1 MQTKSRTATA
11 KSRKKESGF
20 SKIKPKASV
29 PLEQTESLVEDEPKV
44 EEKSDRNSSNSA
56 GDSPQLLPAEI
67 KLVCTQDN
75 LANHLELVSKAV
87 PAKPTH
93 PVLGN
98 VLLVACKKTQRVQ
111 LTVFDMRLA
120 IQTSFEANV
129 QSPGDMTIPVGLLS
143 DIVGKFSPGDIT
155 LVSRE
160 ALNREGEDSEDSED
174 SKNNTTL
181 PEAVSNSPVAT
192 LIAAC
197 GRYQVR
203 GISSEEFPAIP
214 EVKTAQTI
222 CIPAETLKE
231 GLKGSLFATATD
243 EGKQILTGVYFK
255 IGQDSLEFAATDG
268 HRLVVLNTS
277 IQGFSK
283 KKQAEI
289 AQPLELTVPAK
300 SLAELERILSSR
312 TSADPVELSYSTESA
327 LVEFRWGAQ
336 RLVTRCLEGTYP
348 AYPDLLQQDFQ
359 HQVTLEKAPFI
370 KAIERI
376 AVLAD
381 KKEKTL
387 SIRINSEAQQ
397 VSLSLFRE
405 FGNGLEQMAAHVNS
419 DSNLSISFNIKY
431 LLEGAKAIAS
441 SQLQMHLTQRDGPA
455 ILVPAGNRSKPNIL
469 MDAKYLLMPIFKD

>member
-1 MQTKSRTATA
+1 MQTKSHTATA

-29 PLEQTESLVEDEPKV
+29 PLEQTEPLVEDEPKL

-111 LTVFDMRLA
+111 LSVFDMSLA
-120 IQTSFEANV
+120 IQTSFDAKV
-129 QSPGDMTIPVGLLS
+129 ISPGDMTIPVGLLS

-160 ALNREGEDSEDSED
+160 ALNREGEDSEDSGN
-174 SKNNTTL
+174 SATL

-203 GISSEEFPAIP
+203 GLSSEEFPAIP

-289 AQPLELTVPAK
+289 TQPLELTVPAK

-327 LVEFRWGAQ
+327 LIEFRWGAQ

-419 DSNLSISFNIKY
+419 DGNLSISFNIKY

-469 MDAKYLLMPIFKD
+469 MDAKYLLMPIFKE

>member
-1 MQTKSRTATA
+1 MHTKSRTATA

-20 SKIKPKASV
+20 SKIKPKASI
-29 PLEQTESLVEDEPKV
+29 PLEQTEPLVEDEPKL

-67 KLVCTQDN
+67 KLVCTQEN

-174 SKNNTTL
+174 SGNNITL

-243 EGKQILTGVYFK
+243 EGKHILTGVYFK
-255 IGQDSLEFAATDG
+255 ICQDSLEFAATDG

-312 TSADPVELSYSTESA
+312 TSADPVELSYSTLDA

>member
-1 MQTKSRTATA
+1 MQTKSHTATA

-29 PLEQTESLVEDEPKV
+29 PLEQTEPLVEDEAKL
-44 EEKSDRNSSNSA
+44 EEKSERNSSNSA

-111 LTVFDMRLA
+111 LSVFDMSLA
-120 IQTSFEANV
+120 IQTSFDAKV
-129 QSPGDMTIPVGLLS
+129 ISPGDMTIPVGLLS

-160 ALNREGEDSEDSED
+160 ALNREGEDSEDSGN
-174 SKNNTTL
+174 SATL

-203 GISSEEFPAIP
+203 GLSSEEFPAIP

-243 EGKQILTGVYFK
+243 EGKHILTGVYFK

-289 AQPLELTVPAK
+289 TQPLELTVPAK

-327 LVEFRWGAQ
+327 LIEFRWGAQ
-336 RLVTRCLEGTYP
+336 RLVTRCLEGAYP

-387 SIRINSEAQQ
+387 SIRIDSEAQQ

-419 DSNLSISFNIKY
+419 DGKLSISFNIKY

-455 ILVPAGNRSKPNIL
+455 ILVPAGNPSKPNIL
-469 MDAKYLLMPIFKD
+469 MDAKYLLMPIFKE

>member
-29 PLEQTESLVEDEPKV
+29 PLEQTEPLVEDEPKV
-44 EEKSDRNSSNSA
+44 EEKSARNSSNSA

-111 LTVFDMRLA
+111 LSVFDMRLA

-160 ALNREGEDSEDSED
+160 ALNREGEDSEDSG
-174 SKNNTTL
+174 NNITL
-181 PEAVSNSPVAT
+181 PEASNSPVAT

-243 EGKQILTGVYFK
+243 EGKHILTGVYFK
-255 IGQDSLEFAATDG
+255 ICQDTLEFAATDG

-431 LLEGAKAIAS
+431 LLSGAKAIAS

>member
-1 MQTKSRTATA
+1 MQTKSHTATA

-29 PLEQTESLVEDEPKV
+29 PLEQTEPLVEDEPKL

-111 LTVFDMRLA
+111 LSVFDMSLA
-120 IQTSFEANV
+120 IQTSFDANV

-160 ALNREGEDSEDSED
+160 ALNREGEDSEDSGN
-174 SKNNTTL
+174 SATW

-203 GISSEEFPAIP
+203 GLSSEEFPAIP

-243 EGKQILTGVYFK
+243 EGKHILTGVYFK

-289 AQPLELTVPAK
+289 TQPLELTVPAK

-327 LVEFRWGAQ
+327 LIEFRWGAQ
-336 RLVTRCLEGTYP
+336 RLVTRCLEGAYP
-348 AYPDLLQQDFQ
+348 AYHELLQQDFQ

-405 FGNGLEQMAAHVNS
+405 FGNGFEQMAAHVNS
-419 DSNLSISFNIKY
+419 EGNLSISFNIKY

-455 ILVPAGNRSKPNIL
+455 ILVPAGNPSKPNIL
-469 MDAKYLLMPIFKD
+469 MDAKYLLMPIFKE

>member
-29 PLEQTESLVEDEPKV
+29 PLEQTEPLVEDEPKL
-44 EEKSDRNSSNSA
+44 EEKSARNSSNSA

-75 LANHLELVSKAV
+75 LATHLELVSKAV

-160 ALNREGEDSEDSED
+160 ALNCEGEDSEDSG
-174 SKNNTTL
+174 NNITL

-243 EGKQILTGVYFK
+243 EGKHILTGVYFK

-312 TSADPVELSYSTESA
+312 TSADPVELSYSTLDA

-336 RLVTRCLEGTYP
+336 RLVTRCLEGAYP
-348 AYPDLLQQDFQ
+348 AYHEFLQQDFQ

-387 SIRINSEAQQ
+387 SIRINSETQQ

-419 DSNLSISFNIKY
+419 DGNWSISFNIKY

-469 MDAKYLLMPIFKD
+469 MDAKYLLMPIFKE

>member
-1 MQTKSRTATA
+1 MQTKSHTATA

-29 PLEQTESLVEDEPKV
+29 PLEQTEPLVEDEPKL

-160 ALNREGEDSEDSED
+160 ALNREGEDSEDSGN
-174 SKNNTTL
+174 SATL

-243 EGKQILTGVYFK
+243 EGKHILTGVYFK
-255 IGQDSLEFAATDG
+255 ICQDSLEFAATDG

-289 AQPLELTVPAK
+289 TQPLELTVPAK

-312 TSADPVELSYSTESA
+312 TSADPVELSYSTLDA
-327 LVEFRWGAQ
+327 LIEFRWGAQ
-336 RLVTRCLEGTYP
+336 RLVTRCLEGAYP
-348 AYPDLLQQDFQ
+348 AYHELLQQDFQ

-419 DSNLSISFNIKY
+419 DGNLSISFNIKY

-455 ILVPAGNRSKPNIL
+455 ILVPAGNPSKPNIL
-469 MDAKYLLMPIFKD
+469 MDAKYLLMPIFKE